1 MVNFKLCCVILLIGF
16 LQAYGIEIN
25 SCVPE
30 KQNASEC
37 TTTVNI
43 PRGGV
48 KGLRV
53 GPDFVVRGKLV
64 YFKNCKIG
72 KLVIFKL
79 QVPTNN
85 F

>member
-1 MVNFKLCCVILLIGF
+1 MLLIGF
-16 LQAYGIEIN
+16 LRANRIEIN

-30 KQNASEC
+30 KQNVSQC
-37 TTTVNI
+37 TTLVNI

-64 YFKNCKIG
+64 YFKNCKTG